1 MRAQLEKLAEPTYKA
16 FTEKLVETKYEILG
30 VRIPTLRQLAKDI
43 VRTDWQAFIEQPKTT
58 FEEMMLE
65 GFVIASVNIPVEER
79 FVFIEAFIKK
89 IDNWSLC
96 DSFCSS
102 LKITKKYPQEMWNF
116 LMTLR
121 HESHPFVLRF
131 IIVMM
136 LMYYLSDEWIARVFQ
151 ELQLIQHDDYYVKMA
166 IAWAISI
173 AFIKQEEKTRHF
185 LQTAVLDDF
194 TFHKALQKIR
204 ESRKVSGDVK
214 EELKQWKR
222 VK

>member
-1 MRAQLEKLAEPTYKA
+1 MGTQLEKLAEPKYKA

-43 VRTDWQAFIEQPKTT
+43 VRADWQAFIEQPKTT

-79 FVFIEAFIKK
+79 FIFIGEFIKK

-121 HESHPFVLRF
+121 HESHPFVQRF

-136 LMYYLSDEWIARVFQ
+136 LMYYLSDEWIERVFQ

-166 IAWAISI
+166 VAWAISI

-185 LQTAVLDDF
+185 LQTAVQDDF

-214 EELKQWKR
+214 EELKHWKR